1 MPCFEL
7 NHIVSYIWSQPL
19 FVRSG
24 GRMWDRMILQSK
36 YLYACYDAHR
46 NKKGVGSLEN
56 CRKFVWSP
64 ITSWLQ
70 SGFIEYGTGC
80 LEEVFFFFE
89 QDSISSLAHDV
100 SVSVQTSEPKHILF
114 FSHGSL
120 APYFVGDCVAASLY
134 CQQWQHCLLPLRVC
148 LFLACGSSA
157 LVNSSTVSVHR
168 VHPLFYSSVNGSK
181 QWIVF
186 SPNPLL
192 IIWFSTY
199 TPSSYFKKNNR
210 FPLLR
215 YEHSY

>member
-80 LEEVFFFFE
+80 LEEVFFFFFWTGFHFISRAWCLCLCSDFRAKAYSFLLSRFSRTLLCRRLRCCLVILSAMATLPAPSTGLFVPGMWFFCFSKFIHCFSSPSSSSVLFFCKWL
-89 QDSISSLAHDV
+89 QAVDSIF
-100 SVSVQTSEPKHILF
+100 PK
-114 FSHGSL
+114 
-120 APYFVGDCVAASLY
+120 
-134 CQQWQHCLLPLRVC
+134 PLTYN
-148 LFLACGSSA
+148 LIFD
-157 LVNSSTVSVHR
+157 
-168 VHPLFYSSVNGSK
+168 VHP
-181 QWIVF
+181 II
-186 SPNPLL
+186 LL
-192 IIWFSTY
+192 Q
-199 TPSSYFKKNNR
+199 KK
-210 FPLLR
+210 
-215 YEHSY
+215 

>member
-80 LEEVFFFFE
+80 FEDVFFFFE
-89 QDSISSLAHDV
+89 QDWCWSDFGKGKKHDSISSLAHDV

-120 APYFVGDCVAASLY
+120 ALRCCLVILSAMATLPAPSTGLFVPGMWFFCFSKFI
-134 CQQWQHCLLPLRVC
+134 HCFSSPSSSSVLFFCKWLQAVDSIFPKPLTYN
-148 LFLACGSSA
+148 LIFD
-157 LVNSSTVSVHR
+157 
-168 VHPLFYSSVNGSK
+168 VHP
-181 QWIVF
+181 II
-186 SPNPLL
+186 LL
-192 IIWFSTY
+192 Q
-199 TPSSYFKKNNR
+199 KK
-210 FPLLR
+210 
-215 YEHSY
+215 

>member
-36 YLYACYDAHR
+36 YLYACYDAHG

-80 LEEVFFFFE
+80 LEEVFFFFFLNRIPFHLSRMMSLSLFRL
-89 QDSISSLAHDV
+89 QSQSIFFSSLTVLSHPTLSATALLPRYIV
-100 SVSVQTSEPKHILF
+100 SNGNT
-114 FSHGSL
+114 
-120 APYFVGDCVAASLY
+120 ACSLY
-134 CQQWQHCLLPLRVC
+134 GFVCSWHVVLLL
-148 LFLACGSSA
+148 
-157 LVNSSTVSVHR
+157 
-168 VHPLFYSSVNGSK
+168 
-181 QWIVF
+181 
-186 SPNPLL
+186 
-192 IIWFSTY
+192 
-199 TPSSYFKKNNR
+199 
-210 FPLLR
+210 
-215 YEHSY
+215 